1 MMAPS
6 STTTTQSN
14 FWSSFR
20 TVILVTF
27 LAVLIWLL
35 AESRMVQTR
44 IVELQVVLVG
54 NTQDP
59 THEFVVR
66 PSPSEVWSASVDL
79 ELEGSLASL
88 DEVSRELRGRVQLMV
103 GDQIPSRVGVHELD
117 LRSALGHL
125 PALRTRGVS
134 IRSLSKDVVKIEV
147 DELIELELPVRV
159 DLPDSVALDGP
170 PRAIPQTITIKG
182 PSTLIADYEDRDV
195 IATPPPSAISALIPG
210 RLETI
215 PSVAINLPFASEPR
229 SAQGWTPI
237 LTPSRVDIR
246 LTIRSLTQNT
256 TIDRLPVQILLAPAE
271 VGRWQVTLNPGSE
284 DLVAVQI
291 SGPTAALEAIG
302 SGSIVPSAVLSLSF
316 QDLERSISTKQIQI
330 LGLPDGVE
338 IISEIPEVAFTISR
352 IIERTQDPTTTTP

>member
-1 MMAPS
+1 MMAPTPTS
-6 STTTTQSN
+6 QTAST
-14 FWSSFR
+14 FWSTIR

-44 IVELQVVLVG
+44 VIELQVVLVG
-54 NTQDP
+54 NSQDP
-59 THEFVVR
+59 QHQFVVR
-66 PSPSEVWSASVDL
+66 PALSEAWSASVDL

-103 GDQIPSRVGVHELD
+103 GDQIPARVGVHELD
-117 LRSALGHL
+117 LRLALNHL
-125 PALRTRGVS
+125 PTLRTRGVS
-134 IRSLSKDVVKIEV
+134 IRSLSKDLVKIEV
-147 DELIELELPVRV
+147 DQLIELELPVRV
-159 DLPDSVALDGP
+159 NLPESVALDGP
-170 PRAIPQTITIKG
+170 PRAIPQTISIKG
-182 PSTLIADYEDRDV
+182 PSTLISIYEDRDV
-195 IATPPPSAISALIPG
+195 TASPSPSAISALIPG

-246 LTIRSLTQNT
+246 LTIRSLTQIT

-271 VGRWQVTLNPGSE
+271 VGRWNVKLNSGSE
-284 DLVAVQI
+284 DLVSIQI
-291 SGPTAALEAIG
+291 SGPTDALNAIN
-302 SGSIVPSAVLSLSF
+302 SGSVVPAAVLSLSF
-316 QDLERSISTKQIQI
+316 QDLERSISSKQIEI

-338 IISEIPEVAFTISR
+338 IMSEIPEVAFTISR
-352 IIERTQDPTTTTP
+352 IAQPTQDPATTGP